1 MSTVERPVG
10 EPGDRAVQPAH
21 RVRGPVALTG
31 DWDRFL
37 HLTTTLALMDWK
49 LRFFGSALGYLWS
62 LLRPLMLFGILYFV
76 FSQVLRVGSDV
87 PDYPLQLLIGVLLF
101 TYFGEVT
108 GGAVTSLVDEETL
121 VRKIAFPRA
130 VIPVSVA
137 LTASFNLALNLLTVA
152 LFVVLG
158 GVHPRVSWLFL
169 PIPLVLL
176 VALATGVGMLL
187 SVLYVSFRD
196 IKPIWEVFL
205 QALFYVTPIFY
216 PVQLL
221 LGYNRDLAHV
231 AMANPV
237 AALVQETR
245 HLILG
250 DAAPS
255 AGAAIGTELRLLI
268 PAALLVGITLV
279 GFLVFRRL
287 SPTVAEEL

>member
-1 MSTVERPVG
+1 MSAIEDPEG
-10 EPGDRAVQPAH
+10 PLPAR
-21 RVRGPVALTG
+21 RVRGPAAVSG
-31 DWDRFL
+31 DWNRFVNL
-37 HLTTTLALMDWK
+37 AGSLALMDWK
-49 LRFFGSALGYLWS
+49 LRYFGSALGYLWS
-62 LLRPLMLFGILYFV
+62 LLRPLMLFGILYLV

-101 TYFGEVT
+101 TYFSEVT
-108 GGAVTSLVDEETL
+108 SSAVTSLVDEETL

-137 LTASFNLALNLLTVA
+137 LTASFNLALNLFTVG
-152 LFVVLG
+152 LFVILG
-158 GVHPRVSWLFL
+158 GVSPRVSWLFV
-169 PIPLVLL
+169 PVPLALL
-176 VALATGVGMLL
+176 VVIATAMGMLL
-187 SVLYVSFRD
+187 SVFYVSFRD
-196 IKPIWEVFL
+196 IKPIWDVLL
-205 QALFYVTPIFY
+205 QALFYITPIFY

-221 LGYNRDLAHV
+221 LNYNRDLAHV

-255 AGAAIGTELRLLI
+255 AGASIGSDLRLLI
-268 PAALLVGITLV
+268 PAVLLVAITLI